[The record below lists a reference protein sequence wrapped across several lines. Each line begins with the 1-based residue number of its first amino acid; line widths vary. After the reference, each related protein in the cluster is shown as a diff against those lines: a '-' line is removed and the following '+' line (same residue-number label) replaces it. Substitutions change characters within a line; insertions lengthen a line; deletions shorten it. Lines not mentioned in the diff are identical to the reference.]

1 MNVRLWKSWTQSH
14 NADDGRAEQPKGK
27 TGGFCSTLFFF
38 FLIFSS
44 YEDVKTKLLQ
54 TSHLFPDVVLE
65 ENPMRL
71 KLKYKSL

>member
-1 MNVRLWKSWTQSH
+1 MSGFGRVGH
-14 NADDGRAEQPKGK
+14 NRIMQMTAVQNSQKEKLGVSVAH
-27 TGGFCSTLFFF
+27 FFF

>member
-1 MNVRLWKSWTQSH
+1 MSGFGRVGH
-14 NADDGRAEQPKGK
+14 NHIMQMTAVQNSQKEKLGVSVAH
-27 TGGFCSTLFFF
+27 FFFF

-54 TSHLFPDVVLE
+54 TSHLIPDVVLE